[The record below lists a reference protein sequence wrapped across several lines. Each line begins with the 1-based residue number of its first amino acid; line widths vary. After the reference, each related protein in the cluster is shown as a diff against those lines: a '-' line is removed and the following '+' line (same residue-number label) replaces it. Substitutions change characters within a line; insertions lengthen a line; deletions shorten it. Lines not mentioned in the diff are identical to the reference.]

1 MMFNL
6 KLFVL
11 VGILAGF
18 RDVYGTED
26 VKDKDDDGFI
36 VDGLKNTKEENEVKV
51 ARDERRVIKAVYEP
65 WSCGNV
71 PIIHESFKDKLFKVL
86 VRAGKGEDVVKEVD
100 ISSLNNNVY
109 RIHYDMQKKVEY
121 TVYFIF
127 KVKILDSTAWMFEF
141 CYSLIHADFRF
152 LNTTNV
158 ENMSYMFSGCTVLR
172 ELNFSAFNTTNVTNM
187 CFMFSN
193 CSSLTKLDLSKF
205 DTTSVTDMNM
215 MFNECTALTELNLSS
230 FNTQSVTDMSCMF
243 SNCSALTELGLS
255 KFDTQNVTNMS
266 SMFFNCSSLAE
277 LNLSNFDTT
286 KVTDMS
292 YMFYKCSSLTKLD
305 LSKFNTTK
313 VTNMANMFAECTL
326 LNQVF
331 LPSTC
336 AEKKKRCIC
345 CGDEYVLWNNHE
357 VEGLN
362 PDITTFKAPNKIN
375 LMIPTKK

>member
-100 ISSLNNNVY
+100 KFDVDDNG
-109 RIHYDMQKKVEY
+109 RIYYNMGKNVEY

-127 KVKILDSTAWMFEF
+127 KKECFDDGELYKLLNSTESMFNW
-141 CYSLIHADFRF
+141 CTTLIHADLSNF
-152 LNTTNV
+152 NTKNV
-158 ENMSYMFSGCTVLR
+158 ENMSWMFGFCLYLK
-172 ELNFSAFNTTNVTNM
+172 ELNLSNFDTKKVTNM
-187 CFMFSN
+187 SRMFYN

-205 DTTSVTDMNM
+205 DAQNVTNMSCMFYNCSV
-215 MFNECTALTELNLSS
+215 LTELN
-230 FNTQSVTDMSCMF
+230 
-243 SNCSALTELGLS
+243 LS
-255 KFDTQNVTNMS
+255 KFDTQNVTGMTNMFS
-266 SMFFNCSSLAE
+266 NCYSL
-277 LNLSNFDTT
+277 
-286 KVTDMS
+286 K
-292 YMFYKCSSLTKLD
+292 KLD
-305 LSKFNTTK
+305 LSKFDTKK
-313 VTNMANMFAECTL
+313 VTNMADMFTGWTSCK
-326 LNQVF
+326 QVF
-331 LPSTC
+331 LPVQGTQI
-336 AEKKKRCIC
+336 KKRCIC
-345 CGDEYVLWNNHE
+345 CGDEYVRWNNHE
-357 VEGLN
+357 VGGLN
-362 PDITTFKAPNKIN
+362 PKIVQFKDPI
-375 LMIPTKK
+375 